1 MQLNYTFKDLNKPV
15 ILMLHGFLGSAAQWS
30 GMVGGLEN
38 DFSQLLVELP
48 GHGLSP
54 ESKTAF
60 SIDDIAHAIN
70 KILEQEA
77 IEKIHVLGHSM
88 GGYVGSAFAKA
99 YTSKVLSL
107 TLINSITGPDA
118 KERKLQRDRAITLIE
133 KYQEAYVSMAINNL
147 FTEDER
153 KNHKKEIKEM
163 KIAAGQ
169 ISIESIIKSLKAMR
183 DRSGVTD
190 FLKEVAFPI
199 HLISGSKD
207 AVISQGLI
215 IEEIKLLNAMHTS
228 LEGGHMLI
236 LTHVNELSQNVHFVE
251 N

>member
-1 MQLNYTFKDLNKPV
+1 
-15 ILMLHGFLGSAAQWS
+15 
-30 GMVGGLEN
+30 
-38 DFSQLLVELP
+38 
-48 GHGLSP
+48 
-54 ESKTAF
+54 
-60 SIDDIAHAIN
+60 
-70 KILEQEA
+70 
-77 IEKIHVLGHSM
+77 GHSM

-118 KERKLQRDRAITLIE
+118 KERKLLRDRAITLIE

-190 FLKEVAFPI
+190 FLKEVAFPV
-199 HLISGSKD
+199 HMISGSKD

-215 IEEIKLLNAMHTS
+215 IEEVRLLNAMHTS
-228 LEGGHMLI
+228 LKGGHMLI
-236 LTHVNELSQNVHFVE
+236 VTHVNELSQNVHFVE